1 MPYSVVLVHVNSE
14 KSVIAHWLAEQQWK
28 SVIALW
34 LVEKQTT
41 TVKKCNSSLI
51 GWKIDCQ
58 QCKSVIAHW
67 LVSVL

>member
-34 LVEKQTT
+34 LAEQQWKSVIALWLVEKQTI
-41 TVKKCNSSLI
+41 NSE
-51 GWKIDCQ
+51 K
-58 QCKSVIAHW
+58 V
-67 LVSVL
+67 